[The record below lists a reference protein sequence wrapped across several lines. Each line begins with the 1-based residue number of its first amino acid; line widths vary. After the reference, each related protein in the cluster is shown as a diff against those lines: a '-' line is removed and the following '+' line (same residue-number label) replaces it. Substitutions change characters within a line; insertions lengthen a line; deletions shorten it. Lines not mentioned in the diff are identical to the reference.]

1 MTTITIP
8 DVPDAEY
15 ALLINKNQTRL
26 LTLGLVALKMQYE
39 NATLELNP
47 GDLASIQILHETLA
61 ATAN

>member
-15 ALLINKNQTRL
+15 ALLVNKDQKRL
-26 LTLGLVALKMQYE
+26 LALGLVSLKMRYE

-61 ATAN
+61 ATAD